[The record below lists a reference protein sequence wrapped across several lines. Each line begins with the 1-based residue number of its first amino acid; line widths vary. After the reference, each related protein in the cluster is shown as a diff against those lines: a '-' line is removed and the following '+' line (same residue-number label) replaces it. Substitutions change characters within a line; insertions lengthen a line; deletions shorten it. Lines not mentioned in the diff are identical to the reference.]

1 MKTINLLD
9 RNFPE
14 DLAERCKAMTGEKTA
29 AKAVQRTL
37 VILFRNND
45 ELNRLRRKHST
56 TEQKLNRLVD
66 ALKAQQQAKRTLE
79 QAFKEAQDPDLFT
92 LEQEKR

>member
-29 AKAVQRTL
+29 AKAVQNAL
-37 VILFRNND
+37 VTLFRNND
-45 ELNRLRRKHST
+45 ALNRLRREHST
-56 TEQKLNRLVD
+56 TEQKLNRLID
-66 ALKAQQQAKRTLE
+66 ALKAQQQAKKKLE